1 MDSNGYNPYDIVI
14 IHRPFN
20 NWIFCGATTMSWS
33 SAMTRNPTRAHH
45 PGNCWDPV
53 LCECGWSGIW
63 GRPGKFGFSVGG
75 EVNGEPWTELRWFLY
90 CWYNQWHVMGRSATN
105 WSEFSGLKPKSWC
118 SNRNDDPNDKH
129 IHHPFWCGRYM
140 IRSPRKTNRTS
151 IRCIYDSPCDGQ
163 NPCWLIIIWDIPGMG
178 LYSPLRIRYIY
189 THNIIYI

>member
-129 IHHPFWCGRYM
+129 IHHPFWWR
-140 IRSPRKTNRTS
+140 R
-151 IRCIYDSPCDGQ
+151 IYDPITQKNRQ
-163 NPCWLIIIWDIPGMG
+163 NFDSVYLRFAMWWSKPLLIDNYMGHTRYGIIQSFT
-178 LYSPLRIRYIY
+178 Y
-189 THNIIYI
+189 